1 MDSTVATPRAV
12 VPSLAFVHSRIPES
26 HPSAGVLGEERMGVG
41 VAIDARHVLTA
52 HYLLLGA
59 NDVELSFADGRARKV
74 ERTRIHHETG
84 LGIAELSGP
93 EVHPVGLATGAV
105 TPGQPVFLLTCTE
118 PNERKVA
125 TGHVSR
131 VGPFEAFWEYMLDR
145 AIMTTIVNPG
155 LSGAPLFDLEG
166 RLVGIVSLGI
176 AAVGRYSL
184 AIPIEL
190 FVVHRS
196 ELLGEAERRGPARA
210 WVGFYPHAHDGGVVV
225 SGVISNG
232 PAERAGLAG
241 GDVLLSVDG
250 HAVHTLR
257 DLYRAIWKKKPGD
270 ALGFGVLREAAAHV
284 IEVTAGDRDAFYR

>member
-12 VPSLAFVHSRIPES
+12 VPSLAFVHSRIPAS
-26 HPSAGVLGEERMGVG
+26 HPSAAVLGEERMGVG
-41 VAIDARHVLTA
+41 VAIDGRHVLTA

-59 NDVELSFADGRARKV
+59 DSVELTFADGRARELV
-74 ERTRIHHETG
+74 GTRIHHETG
-84 LGIAELSGP
+84 LGVAILEGP
-93 EVHPVGLATGAV
+93 EAQPAALATAAA

-155 LSGAPLFDLEG
+155 LSGAPLFDRDG
-166 RLVGIVSLGI
+166 RLLGIVSLGI

-184 AIPIEL
+184 AIPIDL
-190 FVVHRS
+190 LVAHRA
-196 ELLGEAERRGPARA
+196 ELLGEGARRGPARA

-241 GDVLLSVDG
+241 GDVVLSVDG
-250 HAVHTLR
+250 HAVQTLR
-257 DLYRAIWKKKPGD
+257 DLYRAIWKKQPGD

-284 IEVTAGDRDAFYR
+284 IEVTAGDRDSFYR

>member
-1 MDSTVATPRAV
+1 
-12 VPSLAFVHSRIPES
+12 
-26 HPSAGVLGEERMGVG
+26 MGVG

-59 NDVELSFADGRARKV
+59 NQVELSLADGRARKV
-74 ERTRIHHETG
+74 KRTRVHHETG
-84 LGIAELSGP
+84 LGIAELAGPELHPVAIASGP
-93 EVHPVGLATGAV
+93 PAA
-105 TPGQPVFLLTCTE
+105 PGQPVFLLTCSE
-118 PNERKVA
+118 PNERKLA

-155 LSGAPLFDLEG
+155 LSGAPLCDLEG
-166 RLVGIVSLGI
+166 RLLGIVSLGI

-184 AIPIEL
+184 AIPIDL
-190 FVVHRS
+190 FTTHRA
-196 ELLGEAERRGPARA
+196 ELLGESERRGPARA

-225 SGVISNG
+225 SGVIPNG
-232 PAERAGLAG
+232 PAARAGLAG

-250 HAVHTLR
+250 HGVQTLR
-257 DLYRAIWKKKPGD
+257 ELYRAIWKKQPGD
-270 ALGFGVLREAAAHV
+270 ALGFGVLREATAHV